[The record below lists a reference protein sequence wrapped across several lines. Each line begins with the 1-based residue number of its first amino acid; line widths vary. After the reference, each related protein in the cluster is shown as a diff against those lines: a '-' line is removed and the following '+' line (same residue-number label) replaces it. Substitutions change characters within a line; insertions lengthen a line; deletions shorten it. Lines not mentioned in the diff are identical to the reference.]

1 MSPDAWGSLLPAL
14 LALLLAGASAWLI
27 CGGSALKIPRRAR
40 PRLRLW
46 TKQGMRQRPGDTT
59 GQPASQTLGH
69 TTGAPEP
76 VPLVLEMCAT
86 LLESGL
92 PIRSVL
98 RIIGTNV
105 PGYESL
111 LLISRALDLH
121 VGWDR
126 AWSQGTTRAREL
138 EQALRLTRL
147 SGAPAAGLLRS
158 SAVAARKREIR
169 RAEARG
175 AEFGIKLVIP
185 LGLCALPAFIAL
197 GVVPVV
203 ISLLPQF

>member
-1 MSPDAWGSLLPAL
+1 MIPAL
-14 LALLLAGASAWLI
+14 AAVLLAGAAVWVFL
-27 CGGSALKIPRRAR
+27 GS
-40 PRLRLW
+40 
-46 TKQGMRQRPGDTT
+46 
-59 GQPASQTLGH
+59 PASARFPFPGRAAAAHRRGDRGLPPAGPGADADIVADAAV
-69 TTGAPEP
+69 GAPGPGEP

-105 PGYESL
+105 PGYCSL
-111 LLISRALDLH
+111 LLVSRALDLN

-126 AWSQGTTRAREL
+126 AWGQGSAMAREL

-147 SGAPAAGLLRS
+147 SGAPAAALLRS
-158 SAVAARKREIR
+158 TAAAARKRGVRE
-169 RAEARG
+169 AEARG

-185 LGLCALPAFIAL
+185 LGLCALPSFICL

-203 ISLLPQF
+203 VSLLPQF